1 MIDPRP
7 NRPTLEAT
15 SRLPRLADFEFDY
28 IRAFVR
34 ERSAIVLDDNKQYL
48 VQTRL
53 ASVLRD
59 ASLPSFSALVD
70 ELRRRPRGDL
80 ALAVIEAMTTN
91 ETSFFRDKHPFDAV
105 TDHIIPELT
114 NANPSALVSIWCGA
128 CSSGQEPY
136 SLAIA
141 LWEKHPSLMRSG
153 RVRILATD
161 IAPSMVARCRA
172 GRFSALEVNRGLP
185 ARYLVRYF
193 EQSGTDWVARPELR
207 AAIDARELN
216 LLGAWTGVPRCDLV
230 WLRNVLIYFSPETK
244 AEVLGRVR
252 REVLKPGGY
261 LFLGAS
267 ETTLNIDDNYV
278 RREVGRS
285 TCYQIPDQPSA
296 ASMRPE
302 AYS

>member
-1 MIDPRP
+1 MITPANQSTR
-7 NRPTLEAT
+7 EAA
-15 SRLPRLADFEFDY
+15 SRLPRLADLEFDY
-28 IRAFVR
+28 IRTFVR
-34 ERSAIVLDDNKQYL
+34 ERSAIVLDDSKQYL

-59 ASLPSFSALVD
+59 AGLPSFSALVD
-70 ELRRRPRGDL
+70 ELRRRPRSDL
-80 ALAVIEAMTTN
+80 ALAVVEAMTTN
-91 ETSFFRDKHPFDAV
+91 ETSFFRDSHPFDAV
-105 TDHIIPELT
+105 TDHIVPELMR
-114 NANPSALVSIWCGA
+114 ANPAAHVSIWCGA

-141 LWEKHPSLMRSG
+141 LWEKHPALMRAG
-153 RVRILATD
+153 RVRIFATD
-161 IAPSMVARCRA
+161 IAPTMVARTRA

-207 AAIDARELN
+207 SVIDARELN
-216 LLGAWTGVPRCDLV
+216 LTGPWTGVPRCDLV

-244 AEVLGRVR
+244 ADVLGRVR

-267 ETTLNIDDNYV
+267 ETTLNVDDNYV

-285 TCYQIPDQPSA
+285 ICYQIPDGRSA
-296 ASMRPE
+296 ASLRPE
-302 AYS
+302 AKP